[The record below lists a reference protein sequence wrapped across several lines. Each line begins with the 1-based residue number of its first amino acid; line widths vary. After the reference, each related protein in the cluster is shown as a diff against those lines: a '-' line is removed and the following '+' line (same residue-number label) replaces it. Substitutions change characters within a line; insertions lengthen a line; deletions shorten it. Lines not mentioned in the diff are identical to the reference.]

1 MQIKK
6 YVPLSHKV
14 DFNLIKI
21 AFPWGW
27 TEPSEPDAM
36 PISVELK
43 KKLENATQL
52 KMANRIVSV
61 VSVSLLIQ
69 IQSLL

>member
-43 KKLENATQL
+43 KIKKNPSQL
-52 KMANRIVSV
+52 KMAKRIVSV
-61 VSVSLLIQ
+61 SLIQ
-69 IQSLL
+69 IQSFS

>member
-43 KKLENATQL
+43 KKKNE
-52 KMANRIVSV
+52 KNRYKTKNGK
-61 VSVSLLIQ
+61 
-69 IQSLL
+69 

>member
-43 KKLENATQL
+43 KKTKKCYTTENG
-52 KMANRIVSV
+52 K
-61 VSVSLLIQ
+61 
-69 IQSLL
+69 